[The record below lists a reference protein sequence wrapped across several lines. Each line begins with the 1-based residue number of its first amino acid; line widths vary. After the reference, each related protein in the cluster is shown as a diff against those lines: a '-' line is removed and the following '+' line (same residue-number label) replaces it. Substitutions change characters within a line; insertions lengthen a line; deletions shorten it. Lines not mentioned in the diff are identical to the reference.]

1 MHALDEY
8 KKLFVDLNLTELS
21 VKDGEFE
28 LSLKAKEKDMNQE
41 ASKSKAFAAPTEE
54 TKEEASHLYAV
65 KSPLLGVFYA
75 GESPNAKVYVNVGD
89 QVKKGDILCTIETM
103 KMFNDVTSKVDGI
116 VKQICVNNGELVE
129 YHQDL
134 FLIDEMKED
143 VNE

>member
-28 LSLKAKEKDMNQE
+28 LSLKAKEENSNQE
-41 ASKSKAFAAPTEE
+41 ASQAKAFVAPT
-54 TKEEASHLYAV
+54 KANDEEANHLYAV

-89 QVKKGDILCTIETM
+89 RVKKGDILCTIETM
-103 KMFNDVTSKVDGI
+103 KMFNDVTSDVEGI
-116 VKQICVNNGELVE
+116 VKQICVSNGELVE

-134 FLIDEMKED
+134 FLIDETKED
-143 VNE
+143 ANE